1 MKRILGSHRLV
12 PRLLPPL
19 PQLLLRIGVS
29 LSAKFRSESRLIVD
43 REWYSGSQDRAVGVT
58 KLRFWLEFMLSR
70 IQKRLGLAGALLRV
84 LVVLCFFPGV
94 ACFADAGSTPAQQSP
109 RSSPGFN
116 STFAIADFDGDR
128 TPDLATVELQT
139 STSAKTARYSIRLR
153 LATGA
158 TQLFGVTAP
167 AGGLQIVAQDV
178 NGDSALDVLVSSAW
192 LHKQVAVLLNDGH
205 GNFTL
210 AEPAAFPAL
219 ASQSETLWKTATMPP
234 CESAALISSHLSAGK
249 LEERNAFF
257 GSPSRPEKIGS
268 QVSPGLTRPLDFS
281 LLGRAPPT
289 FAFPS

>member
-1 MKRILGSHRLV
+1 L
-12 PRLLPPL
+12 
-19 PQLLLRIGVS
+19 
-29 LSAKFRSESRLIVD
+29 D
-43 REWYSGSQDRAVGVT
+43 WEWYSGSQDRAAGV
-58 KLRFWLEFMLSR
+58 KNLHFWLEFMVSR
-70 IQKRLGLAGALLRV
+70 ILKSFGLAGALPRA
-84 LVVLCFFPGV
+84 LVVLCLFPSA
-94 ACFADAGSTPAQQSP
+94 ACFADAGSTPSQQP
-109 RSSPGFN
+109 QRSLPGFN

-128 TPDLATVELQT
+128 APDLATVELQA
-139 STSAKTARYSIRLR
+139 STSSRTTQYSIRLR

-219 ASQSETLWKTATMPP
+219 ACQSETLWKTATMPLY
-234 CESAALISSHLSAGK
+234 ESAALIPSHSSAGK
-249 LEERNAFF
+249 LEERSAFF
-257 GSPSRPEKIGS
+257 DSPSWPEKIGS
-268 QVSPGLTRPLDFS
+268 QGSPGVTRPLDFS

>member
-1 MKRILGSHRLV
+1 
-12 PRLLPPL
+12 
-19 PQLLLRIGVS
+19 
-29 LSAKFRSESRLIVD
+29 
-43 REWYSGSQDRAVGVT
+43 
-58 KLRFWLEFMLSR
+58 MLSR
-70 IQKRLGLAGALLRV
+70 IQKSLGLAEALLRA
-84 LVVLCFFPGV
+84 LVVLCFFASA
-94 ACFADAGSTPAQQSP
+94 ACFADAGSPPAQQPPGSSP
-109 RSSPGFN
+109 RFN

-128 TPDLATVELQT
+128 APDLATVELQT
-139 STSAKTARYSIRLR
+139 STSAKTTHYSIRLR

-158 TQLFGVTAP
+158 TQLFGVTGP

-219 ASQSETLWKTATMPP
+219 VWQCERLWKTGTMPLW
-234 CESAALISSHLSAGK
+234 EIAALIPSHSSAGK
-249 LEERNAFF
+249 LAERNAFF
-257 GSPSRPEKIGS
+257 GAPSRPGKIGS
-268 QVSPGLTRPLDFS
+268 EVSSGVTRPLDFS

>member
-1 MKRILGSHRLV
+1 
-12 PRLLPPL
+12 
-19 PQLLLRIGVS
+19 
-29 LSAKFRSESRLIVD
+29 VD
-43 REWYSGSQDRAVGVT
+43 WEWYSGSQDCAAGIK
-58 KLRFWLEFMLSR
+58 KLRLWLEFMLSQ
-70 IQKRLGLAGALLRV
+70 IQKSLGLAGTLLRA
-84 LVVLCFFPGV
+84 LVVLSFFSGA
-94 ACFADAGSTPAQQSP
+94 ACFADADSTPAQQSP
-109 RSSPGFN
+109 GSSLAFN

-139 STSAKTARYSIRLR
+139 STSSGTTRYSIRLR

-205 GNFTL
+205 GKFTL
-210 AEPAAFPAL
+210 ADPGAFPTL
-219 ASQSETLWKTATMPP
+219 ASQSETLWKTATMLP
-234 CESAALISSHLSAGK
+234 CESAALIPSHSSAGK
-249 LEERNAFF
+249 LEERSAFL
-257 GSPSRPEKIGS
+257 GSPSRPGKIGS
-268 QVSPGLTRPLDFS
+268 QVSPGVTRPLDFS

>member
-1 MKRILGSHRLV
+1 V
-12 PRLLPPL
+12 
-19 PQLLLRIGVS
+19 
-29 LSAKFRSESRLIVD
+29 
-43 REWYSGSQDRAVGVT
+43 
-58 KLRFWLEFMLSR
+58 RFCLEFMLSR
-70 IQKRLGLAGALLRV
+70 IHKSLGLAGALLRA
-84 LVVLCFFPGV
+84 LVVLCFFPGA
-94 ACFADAGSTPAQQSP
+94 ACFADAGSPPAQQP
-109 RSSPGFN
+109 PGSSLGFN
-116 STFAIADFDGDR
+116 SAFAIADFDGDR

-139 STSAKTARYSIRLR
+139 SASAKTTRYSIRLR

-158 TQLFGVTAP
+158 TQLFGVTGP

-178 NGDSALDVLVSSAW
+178 NGDSALDVLVTSAW

-219 ASQSETLWKTATMPP
+219 VWQSEKLWKTGTIPLWDI
-234 CESAALISSHLSAGK
+234 AALIPSHSSAGK

-257 GSPSRPEKIGS
+257 GAPSRPGKMGS
-268 QVSPGLTRPLDFS
+268 QVSSGVTRPLDFS